1 MIRIDPLSRSG
12 LRMKQSFFVLP
23 VVLAGFGL
31 ISLSLAS
38 CSPIGMAAGAGA
50 TLGIASAK
58 EGGISGAA
66 TDMRIKTLVSEKWF
80 SYKVDTFR
88 KLNLTVDQGR
98 VLITGIVQNP
108 DDRVEAVRLAWQV
121 SGVKQ
126 VINEIRVADGE
137 GVSGYLKDT
146 WISTRLRTAMTF
158 DKNIQAI
165 NYSIDTVNGTVYL
178 MGVARS
184 QKDLDNTVALARTI
198 PGVKQVVTYV
208 KPAGQPVQSDMTSV
222 GVPERTPPQNTDPY
236 APVTAHPAMAAPTPV
251 YNNGGNDPYA
261 PAGSQISDPYA
272 SSASSPANN
281 PSYMKPSPASYD
293 TYKGGGLGV
302 APVTST
308 PLAAPGH

>member
-1 MIRIDPLSRSG
+1 
-12 LRMKQSFFVLP
+12 MKKFFVVLP
-23 VVLAGFGL
+23 VILIGFGL
-31 ISLSLAS
+31 SS

-66 TDMRIKTLVSEKWF
+66 SDMRIKTLISEKWF
-80 SYKVDTFR
+80 SYKVDTFN

-137 GVSGYLKDT
+137 GVGGYVKDT
-146 WISTRLRTAMTF
+146 WITTRLRTAMTF
-158 DKNIQAI
+158 DKNVDAI

-184 QKDLDNTVALARTI
+184 QQDLDRAVYLARTI

-208 KPAGQPVQSDMTSV
+208 KPAGQPVANDGGGSMPTNNAPVKAQNAPDPYASVSSD
-222 GVPERTPPQNTDPY
+222 PYAPAPAAKAAQTPVYTGSDPYAAAPTTQYNDPY
-236 APVTAHPAMAAPTPV
+236 APV
-251 YNNGGNDPYA
+251 
-261 PAGSQISDPYA
+261 GSQQQNYMSP
-272 SSASSPANN
+272 SASSGT
-281 PSYMKPSPASYD
+281 SS
-293 TYKGGGLGV
+293 GGLGI
-302 APVTST
+302 APVSST
-308 PLAAPGH
+308 PLAPPTH

>member
-1 MIRIDPLSRSG
+1 MIPQDTFLPLPG
-12 LRMKQSFFVLP
+12 LLHMKKFFVALP
-23 VVLAGFGL
+23 VVLIGFGL
-31 ISLSLAS
+31 SS

-66 TDMRIKTLVSEKWF
+66 TDMRIKTLISEKWF

-137 GVSGYLKDT
+137 GVSGYVRDT
-146 WISTRLRTAMTF
+146 WITTRLRTAMTF
-158 DKNIQAI
+158 DKDVQAI
-165 NYSIDTVNGTVYL
+165 NYSIDTVDGTVYL
-178 MGVARS
+178 MGVAKS
-184 QKDLDNTVALARTI
+184 QKDLDRAVSLARTI

-208 KPAGQPVQSDMTSV
+208 KPAGQAVANDGTGSNTAPAQAQ
-222 GVPERTPPQNTDPY
+222 PPADPY
-236 APVTAHPAMAAPTPV
+236 APVTSDPYAAAPAYAAPTPV
-251 YNNGGNDPYA
+251 YTGTDPYATTPTTQYNDPYA
-261 PAGSQISDPYA
+261 SGGNQQQNYMTP
-272 SSASSPANN
+272 SASSGT
-281 PSYMKPSPASYD
+281 SS
-293 TYKGGGLGV
+293 GGLGV
-302 APVTST
+302 APVSSA
-308 PLAAPGH
+308 PLSPPGR